1 MLNDETF
8 AILVLMAL
16 FTTFI
21 TTPTVMAIYKPARS
35 THRKLKDLS
44 ASEDSPKEELRILA
58 CLHGPANVSSL
69 ISVIESIRTTKVTF
83 LYICLCLQ
91 SIFKSMHGL
100 ISDAYIRMLY
110 MLHVR
115 FIC

>member
-1 MLNDETF
+1 MWLFLIKLFVRGVDFNQVLNDETF

-21 TTPTVMAIYKPARS
+21 TTPTVMAIYKPARG

-44 ASEDSPKEELRILA
+44 ASQDSTKEELRILA

-69 ISVIESIRTTKVTF
+69 ISLVESIRTTKVNYLSFIF
-83 LYICLCLQ
+83 LRYNN
-91 SIFKSMHGL
+91 
-100 ISDAYIRMLY
+100 LY
-110 MLHVR
+110 LNL
-115 FIC
+115 